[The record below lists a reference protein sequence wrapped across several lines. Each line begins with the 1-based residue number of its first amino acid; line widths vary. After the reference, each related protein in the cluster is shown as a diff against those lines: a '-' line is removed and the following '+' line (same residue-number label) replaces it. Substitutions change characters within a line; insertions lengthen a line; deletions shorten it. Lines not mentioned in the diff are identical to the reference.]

1 MQGIEYARGS
11 KTMRAKATIDEAF
24 AGKFLKSVNT
34 PLDYGVYH
42 LFHDWWAEA
51 PQEAIDAY
59 SRELAAIAEAQP
71 LLQERFISEP
81 LSLERLAACAPGTL
95 GHAYREFVV
104 VNNLIENFGRDYRAF
119 QAQLAASGKLKRM
132 PDDMAYMMVRGTQ
145 LHDFMH
151 VLTGYGATIPGE
163 LALAAY
169 YLAQI
174 RFPYHAMR
182 LAVTMA
188 HTALVAP
195 KGVTPSM
202 DAFVDGWQYGRMSR
216 NINFTKWEERL
227 GEPLSALQAEMN
239 LRQISLAA

>member
-1 MQGIEYARGS
+1 MASLPI
-11 KTMRAKATIDEAF
+11 IDRAF
-24 AGKFLKSVNT
+24 AEKFLTSVDR
-34 PLDYGVYH
+34 PLEYGVYF
-42 LFHDWWAEA
+42 LFHDWWEEA
-51 PQEAIDAY
+51 PAAAIDAY
-59 SRELAAIAEAQP
+59 MEELHAIPGATAFLLERYIAEP
-71 LLQERFISEP
+71 LTVEGLRP
-81 LSLERLAACAPGTL
+81 YAPGTL

-104 VNNLIENFGRDYRAF
+104 ANKLIENFGRDYRAF
-119 QAQLAASGKLKRM
+119 QAQLIGSGKLKRM
-132 PDDMAYMMVRGTQ
+132 PADMSYMMVRGTQ

-151 VLTGYGATIPGE
+151 VLTGYGATIHGE

-188 HTALVAP
+188 HTALIVP

-216 NINFTKWEERL
+216 NINFAKWEERL
-227 GEPLSALQAEMN
+227 AEPLSGLQAEMG
-239 LRQISLAA
+239 LRQIARAA